1 MSANTQCV
9 DPDRTAASGARSVT
23 ERIQPAA
30 ALLQRLWN
38 RMILARRRRA
48 AINEL
53 SRLADR
59 ELADIGIRREQI
71 PEAVAG
77 AQRRG
82 MDSRRASGSQRP

>member
-23 ERIQPAA
+23 ERIRPAVSV
-30 ALLQRLWN
+30 LQWLWH

-53 SRLADR
+53 SRLTDH

-71 PEAVAG
+71 PTAVAG
-77 AQRRG
+77 AYRRG
-82 MDSRRASGSQRP
+82 MDSRASGSQRP